1 MGIYNGLFDRDND
14 GRLDSGELAQF
25 MDFEDYMNHSGIY
38 EEKSHDVFS
47 GFDDFDSDFGDDD
60 F

>member
-14 GRLDSGELAQF
+14 RRLDSSELAQF

-38 EEKSHDVFS
+38 TEKSK
-47 GFDDFDSDFGDDD
+47 DDFSDFDDSDFGNDD